1 MISTT
6 VTVSKIVINSNGNII
21 PRLSQDENAAQV
33 HSEALQ
39 VAISTK
45 LKVRDRTMTIVLY
58 QHNDKFYV
66 ILKVRLTPRLRKIE
80 KLYLYAFVGGMVTVM
95 NAAGQ
100 PIQLP
105 AATLQAAKAQNGIGI
120 ILLCPI

>member
-21 PRLSQDENAAQV
+21 TRLSQDENAAQV

-45 LKVRDRTMTIVLY
+45 LKVRDRTMTIVSVPT
-58 QHNDKFYV
+58 Q
-66 ILKVRLTPRLRKIE
+66 
-80 KLYLYAFVGGMVTVM
+80 
-95 NAAGQ
+95 
-100 PIQLP
+100 
-105 AATLQAAKAQNGIGI
+105 
-120 ILLCPI
+120 

>member
-45 LKVRDRTMTIVLY
+45 LKVRDRIFFYFCTNTMI
-58 QHNDKFYV
+58 NF
-66 ILKVRLTPRLRKIE
+66 
-80 KLYLYAFVGGMVTVM
+80 M
-95 NAAGQ
+95 
-100 PIQLP
+100 
-105 AATLQAAKAQNGIGI
+105 
-120 ILLCPI
+120 

>member
-45 LKVRDRTMTIVLY
+45 LKVRDRI
-58 QHNDKFYV
+58 F
-66 ILKVRLTPRLRKIE
+66 
-80 KLYLYAFVGGMVTVM
+80 
-95 NAAGQ
+95 
-100 PIQLP
+100 
-105 AATLQAAKAQNGIGI
+105 
-120 ILLCPI
+120 